1 MQQARHDYDV
11 AGSSARGP
19 EQLPLHRCRH
29 LMWLNYLPGP
39 SGVSFP
45 LAYNSA
51 RILSLCMAW
60 HGLGTRGLCT
70 RWLHRS
76 LSLQLGQWS
85 GALWVSGPLAR
96 ASPCAAAS
104 VVKVGTHV
112 FPGFLLQANHHA
124 FGSERVSKAMTDV

>member
-1 MQQARHDYDV
+1 MPEALSSCRCTVVDTSCGSTTCQA
-11 AGSSARGP
+11 
-19 EQLPLHRCRH
+19 
-29 LMWLNYLPGP
+29 P

-51 RILSLCMAW
+51 LILSLCMAW
-60 HGLGTRGLCT
+60 HGLGTRGLYT

-124 FGSERVSKAMTDV
+124 FGSDRVSKAMTDV